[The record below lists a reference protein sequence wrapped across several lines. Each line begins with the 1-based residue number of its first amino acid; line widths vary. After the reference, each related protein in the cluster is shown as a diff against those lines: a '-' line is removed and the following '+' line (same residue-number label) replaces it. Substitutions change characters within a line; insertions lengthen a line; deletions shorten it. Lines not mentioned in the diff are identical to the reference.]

1 MDMYAYVPVGMW
13 VRWAVFWFM
22 GDWFVAVAWVRWAGG
37 SRLRWVEVGWQVYIL
52 EEMATLR
59 V

>member
-1 MDMYAYVPVGMW
+1 
-13 VRWAVFWFM
+13 
-22 GDWFVAVAWVRWAGG
+22 VAVAWIAATVGG
-37 SRLRWVEVGWQVYIL
+37 GWQVYIL

>member
-22 GDWFVAVAWVRWAGG
+22 GDWFVAWRGTVGG
-37 SRLRWVEVGWQVYIL
+37 WFAATVGGGWQVYIL
-52 EEMATLR
+52 EEMETLR